1 MRFAVWV
8 EGMSVLEI
16 DLTRFGD
23 PNPDGICGLE
33 MSVGDALLTRLV
45 RAGAGAEDTKIR
57 VPAAPLAFWFAEN
70 WWRLRWEPRAS
81 VQTDSWSMAHEM
93 SAIGHGHAWPRVTI
107 WGDRDRVMLV
117 ARAEAPGIAG
127 PVRFLTNAVVFTPGP
142 DFERAVDRFLDQ
154 AAKIVSGADREG
166 LKTLVNVLERERRDA
181 DSSQWRR
188 LEAVSGYDPDEA
200 PETLISSLCELE
212 SRYRAEDVEEAVA
225 AAPGPDTARMLEA
238 MLDAANHAAAVD
250 FDGLVN
256 ISRALGKH
264 SDRLQPWAF
273 AEQVASELRHLLG
286 LGVRPLLN
294 PALGEL
300 AGVSPRLLG
309 NHASTAPRP
318 YAMRLSRVKSRS
330 TVLLTARWAHDRRFQ
345 LARAI
350 GDAIWSENSELGP
363 ISGLS
368 SSRQKFQRAF
378 AAALLCPEEGLRQFL
393 GSEYPEDSDIAAA
406 ARHFHVNEK
415 TVRTVLVNKHLMER
429 QRLGQPLSD
438 PLDPSRLDEVAD
450 AA

>member
-1 MRFAVWV
+1 
-8 EGMSVLEI
+8 MSVLEI

-33 MSVGDALLTRLV
+33 MRVGDAVLTRVV
-45 RAGAGAEDTKIR
+45 RSGSGAEDKRIR
-57 VPAAPLAFWFAEN
+57 IPAAPLAFWFAAN
-70 WWRLRWEPRAS
+70 WWRLRWEPRTSAPS
-81 VQTDSWSMAHEM
+81 DSWRMAHEM

-107 WGDRDRVMLV
+107 WGDRDRVMLI
-117 ARAEAPGIAG
+117 ARAEPPGIAG

-142 DFERAVDRFLDQ
+142 DFEATVDRFLDE
-154 AAKIVSGADREG
+154 AVGIVPAADRDE
-166 LKTLVNVLERERRDA
+166 LKELVNMLNGERRDA
-181 DSSQWRR
+181 DSSRWRR
-188 LEAVSGYDPDEA
+188 LEAVSGYDPDDA
-200 PETLISSLCELE
+200 PEALIASLCELE
-212 SRYRAEDVEEAVA
+212 TRYRSEDVEEAVA
-225 AAPGPDTARMLEA
+225 AAPGSNAADTLEA
-238 MLDAANHAAAVD
+238 ILEAAKHAAPVD
-250 FDGLVN
+250 FGGSVHAMRLMSKPV
-256 ISRALGKH
+256 
-264 SDRLQPWAF
+264 DRLQPWAL
-273 AEQVASELRHLLG
+273 AEHVAGELRRDLRLG
-286 LGVRPLLN
+286 TRPLLN
-294 PALGEL
+294 RALGEL
-300 AGVSPRLLG
+300 AGIPARLLG
-309 NHASTAPRP
+309 NHTATPPHP
-318 YAMRLSRVKSRS
+318 YALRLTRSASRS

-350 GDAIWSENSELGP
+350 GDAIWSNNSELGP

-378 AAALLCPEEGLRQFL
+378 AAALLCPEEGLREYL
-393 GSEYPEDSDIAAA
+393 GSEDPEDTDIAAA